1 MNKFLEQYWWKTAK
15 TDDVKSELNAG
26 VDVLAWGKGEN
37 GLTALHWAALYGK
50 SDCMRLLLQA
60 GANAKVW
67 SRERGTPLH
76 LAAQSGNAQ
85 CVQVLLNAGADVNE
99 VIQSYYGNRQT
110 ALDFVV
116 GYDCLAG
123 SGDAECFNV
132 LLNAGAAVNIQ
143 NHSGGQTPLFAAAWH
158 GTPTMIERLVSAGAD
173 VNFRDKNSQTPL
185 LWAAVQEKSANIQA
199 LISTGANVLA
209 RDNSNRTALHLAALS
224 GVSNNIKVLLE
235 AGADVNAQT
244 EDGRTPLML
253 ANAAG
258 TPIDALI
265 GAGAE
270 VNIR

>member
-1 MNKFLEQYWWKTAK
+1 MPMNKLLEQYWWKTAK

-85 CVQVLLNAGADVNE
+85 CIQVLLDAGADVNE

-116 GYDCLAG
+116 GYDCVAG
-123 SGDAECFNV
+123 TGDAECLNA

-158 GTPTMIERLVSAGAD
+158 GTPTMVQAMVSAGAD
-173 VNFRDKNSQTPL
+173 VNFRDENGQTPL
-185 LWAAVQEKSANIQA
+185 LWAAVQEKSANIRV
-199 LISTGANVLA
+199 LINAGADVMA
-209 RDNSNRTALHLAALS
+209 RDDHSRTALHLAALS
-224 GVSNNIKVLLE
+224 GVSRNIEILVE
-235 AGADVNAQT
+235 AGANVNAQT
-244 EDGRTPLML
+244 KDGRTPLMF

-258 TPIDALI
+258 TPTEHLI
-265 GAGAE
+265 TAVTAHK
-270 VNIR
+270 